1 MSILDRL
8 LARITPEI
16 RAKTERRMGIPLL
29 IDGTMKAKGMSHKE
43 FAFKIGRKKADIPFM
58 LSGNYNYTVDELTQ
72 IEFALET
79 KLFFST
85 ALDWTPHLNQK
96 PQYAENFEPLSVAAE
111 PNSEFYS

>member
-1 MSILDRL
+1 MNIIDEIIAS
-8 LARITPEI
+8 ITPQE
-16 RAKTERRMGIPLL
+16 RAQTVRRMTLASL
-29 IDGTMKAKGMSHKE
+29 IADAIEAKGWSYPE
-43 FAFKIGRKKADIPFM
+43 FAEKIGKKSSDIPIF
-58 LSGNYNYTVDELTQ
+58 LRGHYNFTVDELTQ

-85 ALDWTPHLNQK
+85 ALDWTPHLGQK